1 MTFIA
6 QQKYAYVLTKSGIK
20 LPTPHGF
27 PGKVCREAAADKAN
41 SRRASPQIKLFYITY
56 QINT

>member
-6 QQKYAYVLTKSGIK
+6 QQKYAHVLTKSGIK

-41 SRRASPQIKLFYITY
+41 SRRASPQIKLFYIIY
-56 QINT
+56 QINM

>member
-41 SRRASPQIKLFYITY
+41 SRLASP
-56 QINT
+56 